1 MLTLAFTDALD
12 IAFAHAK
19 QILDPSVHERLE
31 KGFKLVA
38 TEQVRAIPC
47 QDGNWFVQG
56 SEVEPYLVVREPVWQ
71 CECPDHHYRTIMC
84 AHIIA
89 VQLWVR
95 ATQMAHTAQPESL
108 AEPTP
113 EHAPAPAL
121 LEETA
126 PVPTPL
132 PEAPCSVNCH
142 VLIAGRQV
150 QVTLRGTDEA
160 EVLTRLEAV
169 LARYPLPQAAAAPQG
184 QEPREGWCTIH
195 TCTMHFN
202 EGKDGRQGWWSHR
215 TQEGRWC
222 QGKPK
227 R

>member
-1 MLTLAFTDALD
+1 MLSLAFTDALD
-12 IAFAHAK
+12 IALAHAK
-19 QILDPSVHERLE
+19 EVLDSSAHDRLE

-38 TEQVRAIPC
+38 TEQVRAIPF

-56 SEVEPYLVVREPVWQ
+56 SEVEPYLVVREPAWQ
-71 CECPDHHYRTIMC
+71 CECPDHHYRKIMC

-95 ATQMAHTAQPESL
+95 ATQMAHTAQPESR
-108 AEPTP
+108 AEATP
-113 EHAPAPAL
+113 EHDPAPETV
-121 LEETA
+121 EETM
-126 PVPTPL
+126 PTPL

-169 LARYPLPQAAAAPQG
+169 LARYPVPQPPAQPQG
-184 QEPREGWCTIH
+184 HGEGWCAKHSVQMTLNNKNGRIWYSH
-195 TCTMHFN
+195 KTD
-202 EGKDGRQGWWSHR
+202 EGWCKGR
-215 TQEGRWC
+215 
-222 QGKPK
+222 
-227 R
+227 